1 MYNIRCESIL
11 GTSHSWA
18 ITMRSILEEFKKSGH
33 KLYIKSTN
41 GRELINNILI
51 EDIDKWHNSPDL
63 DIAYTIPNNFKTRFQ
78 KTSKVKASIFN
89 YETSIVPSE
98 WLNEVKFVDFIFP
111 SSSWSK
117 DVLVNNGWDEAKCK
131 VIPLGINPSMKL
143 SKERLKLNNNNKKF
157 KFLNIS
163 IPHHRKNIDLLI
175 EAYYSAFKKEDD
187 VSLIIKTSLA
197 KPKAEFECNFI
208 EILKE
213 AQKKFGSNVPQI
225 EVITDQI
232 DDMSKLYNSCDSI
245 VSASS
250 SEGFGLPLLEGLLFE
265 KIVIAPNCTGQLD
278 FLNKDNSILVDIKEV
293 PAGKKY
299 QYWRPSSGAK
309 TYMPSV
315 DSIAESMLKA
325 YKGNVSFKENLHS
338 ISDFVATNYT
348 WKHSSDRILELLK

>member
-1 MYNIRCESIL
+1 
-11 GTSHSWA
+11 
-18 ITMRSILEEFKKSGH
+18 
-33 KLYIKSTN
+33 
-41 GRELINNILI
+41 
-51 EDIDKWHNSPDL
+51 
-63 DIAYTIPNNFKTRFQ
+63 
-78 KTSKVKASIFN
+78 
-89 YETSIVPSE
+89 
-98 WLNEVKFVDFIFP
+98 
-111 SSSWSK
+111 
-117 DVLVNNGWDEAKCK
+117 
-131 VIPLGINPSMKL
+131 MKL
-143 SKERLKLNNNNKKF
+143 SKERLKLNNNRKF

-197 KPKAEFECNFI
+197 KPKTEFECNFI

-278 FLNKDNSILVDIKEV
+278 FLNKDNSILVDVKEV

-309 TYMPSV
+309 TYMPSA